1 LIAQNISLRADAD
14 TTHCRQVVAAT
25 AYLHSHSIVHRDLKP
40 ENILYKT
47 RDPNSQLVIAD
58 FGIAKHLEPDEE
70 LTCTA
75 GSVGYAAPEVLTG
88 KGHGMKVDLWSIGWV
103 DRLFSAGRHLIASGD
118 GVLMPSKG
126 DCLHAVVWLLAVP
139 IRGQGGVRKGNDE
152 GQDCVPRTVLE
163 ERQPDG

>member
-1 LIAQNISLRADAD
+1 MINVVRCSSSRGSALIRP
-14 TTHCRQVVAAT
+14 TRRQVVAAT

-103 DRLFSAGRHLIASGD
+103 DRPPPR
-118 GVLMPSKG
+118 KG
-126 DCLHAVVWLLAVP
+126 MVLAV
-139 IRGQGGVRKGNDE
+139 GFQ
-152 GQDCVPRTVLE
+152 
-163 ERQPDG
+163 